1 MTRRIVVLPDGV
13 ANQIAAGEV
22 VERPASVV
30 KELVENA
37 LDARAT
43 RVEILLE
50 GGGKRRIRVSDNGTG
65 MGREDALLSL
75 DRHATSKIREAGDLA
90 GVRTFGFRGE
100 ALPSIAAV
108 ARMSLETRDPGDES
122 GTCIRV
128 EGGRIVAVE
137 DHARQP
143 GTSIDVRTLFHNAP
157 VRARFLRSA
166 AAETRAASEV
176 VIALALAHPGVALS
190 LRSDDRLLL
199 DLPPTDDL
207 LGRVAA
213 IWGDDAAADLL
224 PVSGEG
230 QGFALRGLVQ
240 RPDRVRPGFRRAYLF
255 NRGRPFRE
263 PALLR
268 AADRAYRTTIPEGH
282 RPWVFLYLQ
291 APDGTVDVNVHPA
304 KAEVRFR
311 DLPGVERLVE
321 EVVREGLRGEGSA
334 AALDPQLARARP
346 RDPVRPFAPG
356 GALTPGTLQ
365 TSLFVAGA
373 AGNSGVGGVREP
385 APRPDPPSHTFAERP
400 SGASPGEGDS
410 PSGVVGGSP
419 SLRGGIARERHG
431 GPEPSPGAGA
441 PDDAMQHAES
451 GAGDTSEG
459 ASATRDSSAPDAAAG
474 REVAGDPLP
483 GAAPGRASVPP
494 GSASRIWQVL
504 DRYILAEVRD
514 GLLLIDQHAAH
525 ERILFE
531 RIIRAFDQ
539 GGIEAQQLLF
549 PLTLRLSPPEYEM
562 VTSMT
567 GLFAR
572 VGFQVEGFGGN
583 TVAVHAVPDPHPH
596 FDAERALREMI
607 EELTHGSPLLR
618 SARNQVERLAM
629 SFACQGAIKA
639 GQPLAPREIQ
649 ELFDSLFAT
658 ELPYHDVHGRPTT
671 VRLTRAELER
681 TFGR

>member
-65 MGREDALLSL
+65 MSRADALLSL

-90 GVRTFGFRGE
+90 AVRTFGFRGE
-100 ALPSIAAV
+100 ALPSIASV
-108 ARMSLETRDPGDES
+108 ARISLETRDPGDEA

-128 EGGRIVAVE
+128 EGGRIVAVD
-137 DHARQP
+137 DHPRQP
-143 GTSIDVRTLFHNAP
+143 GTSVDVRTLFHNAP

-166 AAETRAASEV
+166 AAETRASSEV
-176 VIALALAHPGVALS
+176 VIALALAHPAVALT
-190 LRSDDRLLL
+190 LRSDDRVLL

-213 IWGDDAAADLL
+213 IWGEDASADLI
-224 PVSGEG
+224 PVSGDEN
-230 QGFALRGLVQ
+230 GFGLRGLVQ

-255 NRGRPFRE
+255 HRGRPFRE

-321 EVVREGLRGEGSA
+321 EVVRDGLRGEGSA

-346 RDPVRPFAPG
+346 RDPVRPFPEG
-356 GALTPGTLQ
+356 GPLSPGTLQ

-373 AGNSGVGGVREP
+373 AGSQDRTDVRATSPGAVPSTGSLPAPGGPTSQSGRGAEGEGWGKGKREGEGDGQGAERVPAGEGSPAGSRLHGGSADGADP
-385 APRPDPPSHTFAERP
+385 SAGDGGAPRP
-400 SGASPGEGDS
+400 
-410 PSGVVGGSP
+410 GG
-419 SLRGGIARERHG
+419 
-431 GPEPSPGAGA
+431 
-441 PDDAMQHAES
+441 
-451 GAGDTSEG
+451 
-459 ASATRDSSAPDAAAG
+459 
-474 REVAGDPLP
+474 
-483 GAAPGRASVPP
+483 
-494 GSASRIWQVL
+494 ASRIWQVL

-629 SFACQGAIKA
+629 SFACQGAVKA
-639 GQPLAPREIQ
+639 GQPLAQREIQ

>member
-1 MTRRIVVLPDGV
+1 VTRRIVVLPDGV

-43 RVEILLE
+43 RVDILLE
-50 GGGKRRIRVSDNGTG
+50 GGGKRRIRVSDDGTG
-65 MGREDALLSL
+65 MSREDALLSL

-108 ARMSLETRDPGDES
+108 ARMVLETREPADEV
-122 GTCIRV
+122 GTAIRI
-128 EGGRIVAVE
+128 EGGRIVAVD
-137 DHARQP
+137 DHPRQP
-143 GTSIDVRTLFHNAP
+143 GTSVDVRTLFHNAP

-166 AAETRAASEV
+166 AVETRAASDV
-176 VIALALAHPGVALS
+176 LVSLALAHPGVSFS
-190 LRSDDRLLL
+190 LHSDGRVLL
-199 DLPPTDDL
+199 DLPPTNDL
-207 LGRVAA
+207 MGRIAA
-213 IWGDDAAADLL
+213 IWGEEAAADLI
-224 PVSGEG
+224 PVAGEG
-230 QGFALRGLVQ
+230 EGFSLRGLVQ

-255 NRGRPFRE
+255 HRGRPFRE
-263 PALLR
+263 AALLR
-268 AADRAYRTTIPEGH
+268 AADRAYRTTVPEGH
-282 RPWVFLYLQ
+282 RPWLFLYLQ

-311 DLPGVERLVE
+311 HLAGVEALVE
-321 EVVREGLRGEGSA
+321 ETVREGLRGEGSA
-334 AALDPQLARARP
+334 APLDPQLARARP
-346 RDPVRPFAPG
+346 REALRPFPDPD
-356 GALTPGTLQ
+356 TPGATGLQ
-365 TSLFVAGA
+365 TSLFVAGTPVGSPRD
-373 AGNSGVGGVREP
+373 AGTPYPPVVHGEGGGIGKGEGGPPGAEDFP
-385 APRPDPPSHTFAERP
+385 ATAPVPPSSLPGRRMAPDGEDVRP
-400 SGASPGEGDS
+400 
-410 PSGVVGGSP
+410 GSP
-419 SLRGGIARERHG
+419 AR
-431 GPEPSPGAGA
+431 
-441 PDDAMQHAES
+441 
-451 GAGDTSEG
+451 
-459 ASATRDSSAPDAAAG
+459 
-474 REVAGDPLP
+474 L
-483 GAAPGRASVPP
+483 
-494 GSASRIWQVL
+494 WQVL
-504 DRYILAEVRD
+504 DRYILAEIRD

-531 RIIRAFDQ
+531 RIIRVFDT
-539 GGIEAQQLLF
+539 GGLEAQQLLF

-618 SARNQVERLAM
+618 SARNQMERLAM
-629 SFACQGAIKA
+629 SFACQGAVKA
-639 GQPLAPREIQ
+639 GQPLGQREIQ

>member
-43 RVEILLE
+43 RVDILLE

-65 MGREDALLSL
+65 MSREDALLSL

-108 ARMSLETRDPGDES
+108 ARMSLETRDPGDEA
-122 GTCIRV
+122 GTSIRI
-128 EGGRIVAVE
+128 EGGRIVAVD
-137 DHARQP
+137 DHPRQP
-143 GTSIDVRTLFHNAP
+143 GTSVDVRTLFHNAP

-176 VIALALAHPGVALS
+176 VIALALAHPGVALT
-190 LRSDDRLLL
+190 LRSDDRVLL
-199 DLPPTDDL
+199 DLPPTEDL

-213 IWGDDAAADLL
+213 IWGEDAAGDLI

-230 QGFALRGLVQ
+230 NGFGLRGLVQ

-321 EVVREGLRGEGSA
+321 EVVRDGLRGEGSA

-346 RDPVRPFAPG
+346 RDPVRPFRDG
-356 GALTPGTLQ
+356 GAAAPGTLQ

-373 AGNSGVGGVREP
+373 AGGAGSAGQREGDAGPGSIPASLPEPGGDR
-385 APRPDPPSHTFAERP
+385 T
-400 SGASPGEGDS
+400 GSPGGEGT
-410 PSGVVGGSP
+410 PPELGEGEGGEIGPGTMVGGSAGSTAVGVVP
-419 SLRGGIARERHG
+419 G
-431 GPEPSPGAGA
+431 SPT
-441 PDDAMQHAES
+441 P
-451 GAGDTSEG
+451 
-459 ASATRDSSAPDAAAG
+459 
-474 REVAGDPLP
+474 
-483 GAAPGRASVPP
+483 APGVTVPP

-639 GQPLAPREIQ
+639 GQPLAQREIQ

>member
-1 MTRRIVVLPDGV
+1 VTRRIVVLPDGV

-43 RVEILLE
+43 RVDILLE

-65 MGREDALLSL
+65 MSREDALLSL

-108 ARMSLETRDPGDES
+108 ARMSLETRDPGDDA
-122 GTCIRV
+122 GTAIRI
-128 EGGRIVAVE
+128 EGGRIVAVD
-137 DHARQP
+137 DHPRQP
-143 GTSIDVRTLFHNAP
+143 GTSVDVRTLFHNAP

-176 VIALALAHPGVALS
+176 VIALALAHPGVALT
-190 LRSDDRLLL
+190 LRSDDRVLL
-199 DLPPTDDL
+199 DLPPTEDL

-213 IWGDDAAADLL
+213 IWGEDAAGDLI

-230 QGFALRGLVQ
+230 NGFGLRGLVQ

-291 APDGTVDVNVHPA
+291 SPDGTVDVNVHPA

-311 DLPGVERLVE
+311 DLAGVERLVE
-321 EVVREGLRGEGSA
+321 EVVRDGLRGEGSA

-346 RDPVRPFAPG
+346 RDPVRPFTEG
-356 GALTPGTLQ
+356 GTAAPGTLQ

-373 AGNSGVGGVREP
+373 SGSPGGRQGDAGGELPPASLPEDGGDGGWSAAGE
-385 APRPDPPSHTFAERP
+385 E
-400 SGASPGEGDS
+400 GSPGEGAGS
-410 PSGVVGGSP
+410 GGSGRPEPTAGGGVPGGSAGNAGVGVVPGSP
-419 SLRGGIARERHG
+419 TPA
-431 GPEPSPGAGA
+431 AGA
-441 PDDAMQHAES
+441 A
-451 GAGDTSEG
+451 
-459 ASATRDSSAPDAAAG
+459 
-474 REVAGDPLP
+474 
-483 GAAPGRASVPP
+483 VPP

-639 GQPLAPREIQ
+639 GQPLAQREIQ